1 MKPFFHIS
9 LIFCLLNS
17 VVYAKD
23 NNETIYQQAALAYQK
38 QDFVSAFRLLFPLAQ
53 KGDKTAQHNLAVL
66 YQDGLG
72 VEANAKLALY
82 WYEQAAKQGEAE
94 AQFMAGLMYSQGE
107 GSNQNYTKAVYWYEK
122 AAAQGHHEAMNNLA
136 ARYATGTGVKQDMNK
151 AKMWYK
157 KAAQAGNIHA
167 TTMLKQLEN
176 IK

>member
-82 WYEQAAKQGEAE
+82 WYE
-94 AQFMAGLMYSQGE
+94 
-107 GSNQNYTKAVYWYEK
+107 K